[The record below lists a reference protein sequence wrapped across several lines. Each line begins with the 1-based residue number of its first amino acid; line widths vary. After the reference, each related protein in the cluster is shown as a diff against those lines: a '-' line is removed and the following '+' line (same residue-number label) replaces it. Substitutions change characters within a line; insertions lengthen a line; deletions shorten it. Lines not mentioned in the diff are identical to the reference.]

1 MYDKHKKRVMPKRTS
16 PRPEIMTCVKPMYLT
31 ENLIVQPPTGESLPP
46 AHRYGPKRL
55 SRHERTQADC

>member
-1 MYDKHKKRVMPKRTS
+1 MYDDHKKGVMPMRTS

-31 ENLIVQPPTGESLPP
+31 ESLIVQPPTGEPLLH

-55 SRHERTQADC
+55 SRRGHAQVSC